1 MTDDRFQ
8 DRAEDRAEGVVA
20 LSRWRAVLA
29 RSRNPRKRLDL
40 VMSDPQA
47 ASVVP
52 RIPVEEF
59 YYLVRGVGLEDTI
72 DVLRLASAEQLQGC
86 LDLDLWDRDRLS
98 TPRVLAWLEVLAEL
112 SPPVL
117 ARTIQTL
124 DIELVALVLGKH
136 ARVYDRAVGEAPDEE
151 STYVVHRTADEAFV
165 VEFRTSNATAART
178 LERFIMRLYD
188 GDPDLA
194 RALLTEA
201 KWGTTAELEEASYR
215 WRTARLADIG
225 FPSYE
230 DALVVYREVQPSRL
244 VAEPP
249 PPIPEAGETPMLPVP
264 FAEVLG
270 GDSLLERALAAVDDA
285 ELLATLSASL
295 VSVLN
300 RVLVA
305 DRVDAADVDLVRD
318 TTARARDTVS
328 LALDH
333 LGGGDVARATELLS
347 QVGFVDLFRVGYS
360 LTAALARRARVLDR
374 AGVIDPN
381 LDALLEPRP
390 RFSRGLD
397 PEPAGGERPF
407 RTVADLR
414 AMEQLVATL
423 EKSEAEGR
431 V

>member
-1 MTDDRFQ
+1 MTDDRP
-8 DRAEDRAEGVVA
+8 DGVVA

-40 VMSDPQA
+40 LMDDPLA
-47 ASVVP
+47 ASLVP

-59 YYLVRGVGLEDTI
+59 YYLVRAVGLEDSI
-72 DVLRLASAEQLQGC
+72 DVLRLASTEQLQGC

-112 SPPVL
+112 SPSVL
-117 ARTIQTL
+117 ARTIHAL
-124 DIELVALVLGKH
+124 DIELIALVLGKH
-136 ARVYDRAVGEAPDEE
+136 ARVYDRTVGEAPDDE
-151 STYVVHRTADEAFV
+151 STYVVHRTADAAFV

-178 LERFIMRLYD
+178 LETFIMRLYD

-215 WRTARLADIG
+215 WRVARLADLG

-230 DALVVYREVQPSRL
+230 DALAVYREVKPSAPVVSSPASSDLPDVR
-244 VAEPP
+244 
-249 PPIPEAGETPMLPVP
+249 MLPVP
-264 FAEVLG
+264 FAEALG
-270 GDSLLERALAAVDDA
+270 GDSLLERALFEIDDA
-285 ELLATLSASL
+285 DLMTRLSAAL
-295 VSVLN
+295 VGFLN
-300 RVLVA
+300 SVLVA

-333 LGGGDVARATELLS
+333 LTGGDLARATALLS
-347 QVGFVDLFRVGYS
+347 EVGFVQLFRVGWS
-360 LTAALARRARVLDR
+360 LTVALARRAHALDR

-381 LDALLEPRP
+381 LDALLGPRP
-390 RFSRGLD
+390 LYSQGLD
-397 PEPAGGERPF
+397 PEPTGGERPF

-414 AMEQLVATL
+414 VMERLVADF
-423 EKSEAEGR
+423 EKSVAEGR

>member
-1 MTDDRFQ
+1 
-8 DRAEDRAEGVVA
+8 
-20 LSRWRAVLA
+20 
-29 RSRNPRKRLDL
+29 
-40 VMSDPQA
+40 
-47 ASVVP
+47 
-52 RIPVEEF
+52 
-59 YYLVRGVGLEDTI
+59 
-72 DVLRLASAEQLQGC
+72 
-86 LDLDLWDRDRLS
+86 
-98 TPRVLAWLEVLAEL
+98 
-112 SPPVL
+112 
-117 ARTIQTL
+117 
-124 DIELVALVLGKH
+124 
-136 ARVYDRAVGEAPDEE
+136 
-151 STYVVHRTADEAFV
+151 
-165 VEFRTSNATAART
+165 
-178 LERFIMRLYD
+178 MRLYD

-230 DALVVYREVQPSRL
+230 DALVVYREVQPARL

-249 PPIPEAGETPMLPVP
+249 PPIPEAGEIPMLPVP

-285 ELLATLSASL
+285 ELIATLSASL

-333 LGGGDVARATELLS
+333 LGGGDVMRATEPCRRS
-347 QVGFVDLFRVGYS
+347 GSSIFRVGYS
-360 LTAALARRARVLDR
+360 LAAPSRAARVLDR

-381 LDALLEPRP
+381 LDAPRAAAAVLA
-390 RFSRGLD
+390 RLD
-397 PEPAGGERPF
+397 REPAGGERLF
-407 RTVADLR
+407 RTVADLQ
-414 AMEQLVATL
+414 AMEQLVADL
-423 EKSEAEGR
+423 EKPKPRGGLDRTGADAPLHPRRRPGRRWAMIDALLLAPCVKVLAALLVARLAWWVLGDFLEHVGIPFLDAGWSRDDAQAAAVIETPDREAVAHAGR
-431 V
+431 WIERPAGSGSRTAPAARPSRWSGHDEQHGAIRAAHDRARRRTGMSREVRAW

>member
-1 MTDDRFQ
+1 MTDDRS
-8 DRAEDRAEGVVA
+8 DGVVA

-40 VMSDPQA
+40 VMADPL
-47 ASVVP
+47 ASSLVP

-59 YYLVRGVGLEDTI
+59 YYLVRGVGLEDSI
-72 DVLRLASAEQLQGC
+72 DALRLASVEQLQGC

-117 ARTIQTL
+117 ARTIHAL
-124 DIELVALVLGKH
+124 DIELIALVLGKH
-136 ARVYDRAVGEAPDEE
+136 ARVYDRTVGEAPDDE
-151 STYVVHRTADEAFV
+151 STYVVHRTADSAFV

-201 KWGTTAELEEASYR
+201 KWGTTAELEEDSYR
-215 WRTARLADIG
+215 WRTARLADLG

-230 DALVVYREVQPSRL
+230 DAVAVYREVDPSRPD
-244 VAEPP
+244 VAPP
-249 PPIPEAGETPMLPVP
+249 ASPSAPEARMLPVP
-264 FAEVLG
+264 FAEALG
-270 GDSLLERALAAVDDA
+270 GDSLLERALFEVDDA
-285 ELLATLSASL
+285 ELLATLSAAL
-295 VSVLN
+295 VGFLN

-305 DRVDAADVDLVRD
+305 DRVDAADVDLVRE

-333 LGGGDVARATELLS
+333 LTGGDVARATAMLS
-347 QVGFVDLFRVGYS
+347 QIGFVELFRIGWS
-360 LTAALARRARVLDR
+360 LTVALARRARALDR

-381 LDALLEPRP
+381 LDALLGPRP
-390 RFSRGLD
+390 LYSHGVD

-414 AMEQLVATL
+414 AMERLVDDL
-423 EKSEAEGR
+423 EKTVESER

>member
-8 DRAEDRAEGVVA
+8 DRSEDRSEGVVA

-59 YYLVRGVGLEDTI
+59 YYLVRGVGLEDTL

-136 ARVYDRAVGEAPDEE
+136 ARVYDSTVGEAPDEE
-151 STYVVHRTADEAFV
+151 STYVVHRTSDAAFV
-165 VEFRTSNATAART
+165 VEFRTSNATDARI

-230 DALVVYREVQPSRL
+230 DALVVYREVQPARL
-244 VAEPP
+244 LADSP
-249 PPIPEAGETPMLPVP
+249 PPILEAAEIPMLPVLSP
-264 FAEVLG
+264 RCSAATRCSSARSQRSTTPISSRRCRRRSSACSTGCWWRTASMRPTSTSFATRPRG
-270 GDSLLERALAAVDDA
+270 PATRCRSRSITWAAV
-285 ELLATLSASL
+285 TSP
-295 VSVLN
+295 
-300 RVLVA
+300 
-305 DRVDAADVDLVRD
+305 
-318 TTARARDTVS
+318 ARPICC
-328 LALDH
+328 
-333 LGGGDVARATELLS
+333 
-347 QVGFVDLFRVGYS
+347 
-360 LTAALARRARVLDR
+360 RR
-374 AGVIDPN
+374 
-381 LDALLEPRP
+381 
-390 RFSRGLD
+390 
-397 PEPAGGERPF
+397 
-407 RTVADLR
+407 
-414 AMEQLVATL
+414 
-423 EKSEAEGR
+423 
-431 V
+431 